1 MKKLLVVA
9 FLATLSTTSLANDS
23 YMGEILGGIAGG
35 VIGNQIGGGSGK
47 VVTTAIGAVIGSQ
60 VGDYIE
66 NSGPRTHNNY
76 YPRRGTVNYNTLYGT
91 HAQPIYQYQDIYDAY
106 CNCYRRVL
114 VQIN

>member
-9 FLATLSTTSLANDS
+9 MLSALSTTALANDS

-35 VIGNQIGGGSGK
+35 VIGNRFGGGSGK

-60 VGDYIE
+60 VGDYVE
-66 NSGPRTHNNY
+66 NSNARNRNAVNNNTTY
-76 YPRRGTVNYNTLYGT
+76 YTNN
-91 HAQPIYQYQDIYDAY
+91 QPIYQYHDVYDAS
-106 CNCYRRVL
+106 CSCYRRVL